1 MIWALKDKGVIRPKD
16 LPDHIERRLRF
27 ALSRFAVRIE
37 KIVVFLEDHDG
48 PKGGIDKVC
57 RVLVK
62 VRGCGVVMA
71 VVADTDWVAAVD
83 RAISRVGRSVGR
95 QIERRRTRQAAW
107 SKIVPRLAE
116 SSNLR

>member
-37 KIVVFLEDHDG
+37 KIVVFLHDHNG

-62 VRGCGVVMA
+62 VRGCGMIMA
-71 VVADTDWVAAVD
+71 AIADTDWIAAAD
-83 RAISRVGRSVGR
+83 RAISRVGRSVAR
-95 QIERRRTRQAAW
+95 QIDRRRSRQAAATR
-107 SKIVPRLAE
+107 SPPRFAE
-116 SSNLR
+116 SVNLS